1 MDVPTN
7 LALHVIFFSFTADVR
22 EMKKAT
28 AILLQNMLAR
38 IKNLE
43 NQVENV
49 IVNSTMEFRHLSKAI
64 KSLNITI
71 NNLTRPTGKNYLP

>member
-1 MDVPTN
+1 
-7 LALHVIFFSFTADVR
+7 
-22 EMKKAT
+22 MKKAT

-38 IKNLE
+38 IQNLE

-64 KSLNITI
+64 KSLNKTI
-71 NNLTRPTGKNYLP
+71 NNLTRPIGKQYGSLMVMYRLC

>member
-1 MDVPTN
+1 
-7 LALHVIFFSFTADVR
+7 
-22 EMKKAT
+22 MKKAT

-49 IVNSTMEFRHLSKAI
+49 IVNSTMEFNHLSNAI
-64 KSLNITI
+64 KSLNKTI
-71 NNLTRPTGKNYLP
+71 VNLTRPVGKVKTYIIK

>member
-1 MDVPTN
+1 
-7 LALHVIFFSFTADVR
+7 
-22 EMKKAT
+22 MKKAT

-38 IKNLE
+38 IQNLE

-64 KSLNITI
+64 KSLNKTI
-71 NNLTRPTGKNYLP
+71 NNLTRPIGKQYGSPLAMY

>member
-1 MDVPTN
+1 
-7 LALHVIFFSFTADVR
+7 
-22 EMKKAT
+22 MKKAT

-49 IVNSTMEFRHLSKAI
+49 IVNSTMEFRQLNNAI
-64 KSLNITI
+64 KSLNKTI
-71 NNLTRPTGKNYLP
+71 SNLTRPAGNYKKQFMCQLVNITAVHSSF

>member
-1 MDVPTN
+1 
-7 LALHVIFFSFTADVR
+7 
-22 EMKKAT
+22 MKKAT

-38 IKNLE
+38 IQNLE

-64 KSLNITI
+64 KSLNKTI
-71 NNLTRPTGKNYLP
+71 NNLTRPIGKRYGSPLAMY

>member
-1 MDVPTN
+1 MYPLT
-7 LALHVIFFSFTADVR
+7 LHCTLFFFSFTADVR